1 MGIKKFKIQLLSLFA
16 VFVLAV
22 AALCFTLAYSA
33 PIGADAATYTPSNIF
48 GTTAATSVTDQGYVA
63 YNLYEGSSIYYR
75 KNLALKWYQAEQPE
89 GDAAADLFKGT
100 EKYFE
105 LEFSLGTE
113 YHFNSFSVT
122 MEAGQFVSSKEGKSS
137 NKITF
142 TVDNGALKASVNDGT
157 SHEFA
162 ENTVTEGESQVSVI
176 KVAFTGESNGE
187 YTVTVNGTNVGVFE
201 NIGKFYAQYAASTA
215 DTPITPLTFK
225 VDEFAQGQTEQL
237 LVIRSL
243 NGQSLALNDSGSVE
257 DTEAPV
263 LVVNSDVRQFMLGAE
278 LDFDYVV
285 IDVLDSSVTTTRY
298 YYGYDAEN
306 PRVAIDSED
315 TNYER
320 MDSNAVFFEKDLP
333 SIDSDGT
340 GYLSVAFNLDD
351 GDNDAYYFIE
361 WYAAASD
368 SGNTS
373 GFIEDD
379 YGYIKVVKPDSD
391 AAPSYTFNDTTA
403 ENDAEGN
410 PSTVGA
416 NDIADYQKLVNQAA
430 VQDDGTTSIQVGSGA
445 YFYLPSLK
453 AYITDATCGYTDM
466 QFDIYYRTPKSDT
479 QSLTG
484 LAYDELEIELTAE
497 GKYEFRIVPTNTF
510 GNAIIAHELKDGV
523 PQTIPVTEITSS
535 NVWDLA
541 EIPTFT
547 FTVKYNGVAIE
558 EPEEADDG
566 YIDVTYT
573 SDGFE
578 IISLEDD
585 YNKIK
590 TEYKLYYL
598 EVNASYAGRTISK
611 EDLKNSL
618 MNMSETGE
626 CEYGTWR
633 MIEEENAD
641 EDEDYG
647 DNVYAWNPSSALSFI
662 PQETGYYGITVSAK
676 DQGMTTAAAN
686 EAVVIS
692 VSSEADVLPGET
704 YWLQN
709 NILSV
714 VFMCIGGVCLIGIV
728 VLLLIKPKDKKVV
741 SVKNGGEAEQKQ
753 SLKEKRK
760 KRK

>member
-157 SHEFA
+157 SHEFS

-497 GKYEFRIVPTNTF
+497 GTALGIKMRESVKIEN
-510 GNAIIAHELKDGV
+510 GK
-523 PQTIPVTEITSS
+523 
-535 NVWDLA
+535 
-541 EIPTFT
+541 FT
-547 FTVKYNGVAIE
+547 
-558 EPEEADDG
+558 
-566 YIDVTYT
+566 
-573 SDGFE
+573 
-578 IISLEDD
+578 ISL
-585 YNKIK
+585 
-590 TEYKLYYL
+590 
-598 EVNASYAGRTISK
+598 
-611 EDLKNSL
+611 
-618 MNMSETGE
+618 
-626 CEYGTWR
+626 
-633 MIEEENAD
+633 
-641 EDEDYG
+641 
-647 DNVYAWNPSSALSFI
+647 P
-662 PQETGYYGITVSAK
+662 
-676 DQGMTTAAAN
+676 
-686 EAVVIS
+686 
-692 VSSEADVLPGET
+692 
-704 YWLQN
+704 
-709 NILSV
+709 
-714 VFMCIGGVCLIGIV
+714 
-728 VLLLIKPKDKKVV
+728 LL
-741 SVKNGGEAEQKQ
+741 GKQ
-753 SLKEKRK
+753 LVMDFES
-760 KRK
+760 